1 MTTPG
6 ILIPLDGS
14 EHSKFACELAY
25 KLAALVPGAEIMHLL
40 HCFGTIPNLIGGGS
54 REKLI
59 ERDEAEAEELFAPY
73 KERFAKLGN
82 PCHTY
87 VRYGDAGEIIASLAE
102 ELGCELIVMGCRGQ
116 SGLSGL
122 VLGSVSNHVLQY
134 TKVPVMLARTSS
146 S

>member
-1 MTTPG
+1 MATPG

-14 EHSKFACELAY
+14 EHSKFACEMAY
-25 KLAALVPGAEIMHLL
+25 KLAALVPGPEIIHLL
-40 HCFGTIPNLIGGGS
+40 HCCGALPNLIGGGN

-59 ERDEAEAEELFAPY
+59 EKHEAEAEKFFAPC

-116 SGLSGL
+116 SSLSSL
-122 VLGSVSNHVLQY
+122 VLGSVSNHVLQHA
-134 TKVPVMLARTSS
+134 KVPVLLARPS
-146 S
+146 